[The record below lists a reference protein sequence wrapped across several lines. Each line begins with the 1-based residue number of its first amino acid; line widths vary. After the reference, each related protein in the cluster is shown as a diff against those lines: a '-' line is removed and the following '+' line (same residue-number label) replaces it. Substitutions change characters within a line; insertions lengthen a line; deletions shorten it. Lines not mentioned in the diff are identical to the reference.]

1 MTRPLCPR
9 HPMKTKFR
17 SSHSTAF
24 ALASLGLTLAGC
36 SGGGTG
42 AGSASSSFTVENVS
56 VLNGSSWQIN
66 RPIEIRFSEDVD
78 FSTVNLNTIQIAK
91 TSGEP
96 AAGEFRLGSVGGGL
110 DPRKVVFYP
119 RCPTLSDYSDA
130 GLEPGGIDY
139 RINVVGGGS
148 VLTVR
153 STTNHKLDLGQT
165 VSFST
170 PNSTQASLL
179 FVDTVTG
186 PPAAVVRTDSSNLDA
201 SYLEL
206 GGSSAVAD
214 RVYFQPR
221 PVFDAD
227 LGADVPSNF
236 LAPLNLYSD
245 TGEQVAIVLVI
256 NQPVDPSDTN
266 INSSTIRLEYQDGS
280 TWVPLAHQVVL
291 AANCTETGAVVRVVP
306 TGILP
311 QDRVVRVV
319 LSSALRD
326 VVGQVN
332 LVDVSVGS
340 FRVKVSYDPGTT
352 NPGLSAD
359 EWREEFTDT
368 SGEDQVSQ
376 LSSPTAPRADW
387 GNGTLEPG
395 FDFSG
400 TGGPPDGQFDYE
412 IGSSVPGSPPE
423 NPILDTTFTLITDTT
438 QSRTQA
444 VVNGVLDVRNFTINQ
459 NSSLTVLGPNPLK
472 VYASGIVNI
481 QGALIVRGSNNKGVA
496 TLNTTCLP
504 EVGADGNAGGG
515 KGGTGSY
522 LTTQSTPKGEDG
534 RGAFDAQGLGGGG
547 GHTAFRSSSDEVRR
561 PGGGGGR
568 FGPDVL
574 EVIRATCPDQTVVG
588 MDAENGFPGHPLA
601 NDAILGSGVKP
612 QGGARGPQPFG
623 DGDPTNDFYGLKVV
637 TSTSQVIRGE
647 LPQPW
652 AGAGGGAGGDS
663 CATASFPTTPFS
675 CQGDEKGCGGG
686 GGGGCVVIFALGDI
700 ILGTKGKIDV
710 TGGAG
715 GGGENSLSGGITRIG
730 GGSGGGSGG
739 HIILQSA
746 SQVDL
751 SNCSASNG
759 SGLFARGGQGG
770 AGKNDQ
776 GGAKAPGN
784 GPYIAST
791 DALPPNSYPS
801 TGTSLGAC
809 AVTSNLW
816 TGAFQYTFTNS
827 IGNGTALNDNTPMG
841 PDNNVVTGCG
851 GDGGPG
857 LIQIH
862 VQRLSNTAA
871 NSDLKIP
878 TNTTLNPVRLICSPT
893 PVGSTPAIA
902 QTLGSWDQML
912 PQFGRFST
920 AVSEWIPLGGAGV
933 TIGSSTP
940 HAVQFVFGGISTVTG
955 LVNSAGGTVTQLP
968 ACLSGTLASEPTLPY
983 VTADQRSIVFDA
995 SGLSDLYKRNA
1006 TLMKRFGVYLTHG
1019 ATTSEFEVVSA
1030 SYDND
1035 LDQVRL
1041 SVATSGAPLQTFV
1054 AGDAVSVIPR
1064 FFRVSTNGTNDALP
1078 ASSTIQ
1084 VRFQAAPADLAGNP
1098 TLTGATGFLNDAS
1111 QIQNAVGAANFKFVR
1126 FRVDFDILADGSSLS
1141 FTTPRPKVDFLRL
1154 PFKF

>member
-1 MTRPLCPR
+1 
-9 HPMKTKFR
+9 MKTKIR
-17 SSHSTAF
+17 STHTGAL
-24 ALASLGLTLAGC
+24 ALASLGIALAGC
-36 SGGGTG
+36 TGGGSTG
-42 AGSASSSFTVENVS
+42 GTANSSFTVENVS

-78 FSTVNLNTIQIAK
+78 FSTVNLNTIQISKA
-91 TSGEP
+91 SGAP
-96 AAGEFRLGSVGGGL
+96 AAGEFRLGTSGGAL
-110 DPRKVVFYP
+110 DPRRIVFYP

-130 GLEPGGIDY
+130 GLQPGGIAY

-153 STTNHKLDLGQT
+153 STTNHKLNLGQT
-165 VSFST
+165 VNFTT

-179 FVDTVTG
+179 FVDSVTG
-186 PPAAVVRTDSSNLDA
+186 PPAAVVRTDSSVLDA
-201 SYLEL
+201 SYIEL
-206 GGSSAVAD
+206 GGSSALAD

-221 PVFDAD
+221 TVFSAE

-245 TGEQVAIVLVI
+245 TSQQVAIVVVV

-280 TWVPLAHQVVL
+280 TWVPLAHEVVL
-291 AANCTETGAVVRVVP
+291 AANCTETGALVRVLP

-311 QDRVVRVV
+311 QDRIVRVV
-319 LSSALRD
+319 ISSALRD

-332 LVDVSVGS
+332 LVDVAVGS

-359 EWREEFTDT
+359 EKREEFADT
-368 SGEDQVSQ
+368 TGEDQVSQ
-376 LSSPTAPRADW
+376 LSSPTAPRATW
-387 GNGTLEPG
+387 GNGYLVPG

-412 IGSSVPGSPPE
+412 IGSAVVGSPPE
-423 NPILDTTFTLITDTT
+423 NPILDTTFTLITDAT

-444 VVNGVLDVRNFTINQ
+444 VVNGVIDVRNFTINQ

-472 VYASGIVNI
+472 VFASGIVNI
-481 QGALIVRGSNNKGVA
+481 QGSLMVRGSNNKGVA
-496 TLNTTCLP
+496 TLNTTCIP

-515 KGGTGSY
+515 KGGSGSY

-547 GHTAFRSSSDEVRR
+547 GHSGFKSSADTLRR
-561 PGGGGGR
+561 PGGGGGGR
-568 FGPDVL
+568 FGPDVM
-574 EVIRATCPDQTVVG
+574 EVIRTTCPDQSVIG
-588 MDAENGFPGHPLA
+588 MDAENGFPGHPTA
-601 NDAILGSGVKP
+601 SDAILGSGTKP

-623 DGDPTNDFYGLKVV
+623 DADASNDFYGLKVV
-637 TSTSQVIRGE
+637 SGSSQVIRGE

-652 AGAGGGAGGDS
+652 AGAGGGGGGDS
-663 CATASFPTTPFS
+663 IQSTTFPSVPFS
-675 CQGDEKGCGGG
+675 CSGDEKGAGGG
-686 GGGGCVVIFALGDI
+686 GGGGCVVIYALGDI
-700 ILGTKGKIDV
+700 ILGPKGKIDV

-715 GGGENSLSGGITRIG
+715 GGGENSLGGGITRIG

-751 SNCSASNG
+751 TTCSASNG
-759 SGLFARGGQGG
+759 AGLFARGGQGG
-770 AGKNDQ
+770 AGRDDQ

-784 GPYIAST
+784 GPYVANW

-809 AVTSNLW
+809 AVTNTLW
-816 TGAFQYTFTNS
+816 TGSFAYSFTNTM
-827 IGNGTALNDNTPMG
+827 GNGTYNDGSGFG

-878 TNTTLNPVRLICSPT
+878 TNTTLNPLRLICSPT
-893 PVGSTPAIA
+893 PVGSTPGNA
-902 QTLGSWDQML
+902 QLPGNWDQML

-920 AVSEWIPLGGAGV
+920 GVSEWIPLGGAGV

-940 HAVQFVFGGISTVTG
+940 HAVQFVFGGTSTVTG
-955 LVNSAGGTVTQLP
+955 FVSSAGGTVTQLP
-968 ACLSGTLASEPTLPY
+968 ACLSGALANEPTLPY
-983 VTADQRSIVFDA
+983 VTSDERSIVFDA
-995 SGLSDLYKRNA
+995 TGLSDLYKRNA
-1006 TLMKRFGVYLTHG
+1006 SLMKRFGVYVTHG
-1019 ATTSEFEVVSA
+1019 TTTEFEVVSA

-1035 LDQVRL
+1035 LNQVRL
-1041 SVATSGAPLQTFV
+1041 TVASSGAPLQTYL
-1054 AGDAVSVIPR
+1054 AGDTVTVIPR

-1098 TLTGATGFLNDAS
+1098 TLTGATGFLNDAT
-1111 QIQNAVGAANFKFVR
+1111 QIQSAAGAANFKFVR

-1141 FTTPRPKVDFLRL
+1141 FSTPRPKIDFLRL

>member
-1 MTRPLCPR
+1 
-9 HPMKTKFR
+9 MKTKFR
-17 SSHSTAF
+17 FTNSGAL

-36 SGGGTG
+36 SGSGSG
-42 AGSASSSFTVENVS
+42 AGGASSSFTVENVS

-78 FSTVNLNTIQIAK
+78 FSTVNFTTIQIAK
-91 TSGEP
+91 TSGAP
-96 AAGEFRLGSVGGGL
+96 AAGEFREGTTVGGAL
-110 DPRKVVFYP
+110 DPRRVVFFP

-130 GLEPGGIDY
+130 GLEPGGVAY

-148 VLTVR
+148 ALTVR

-165 VSFST
+165 VNFTT

-186 PPAAVVRTDSSNLDA
+186 PPAAVVRTDSSTLDA
-201 SYLEL
+201 SYIEL
-206 GGSSAVAD
+206 GGSSAVQD

-221 PVFDAD
+221 QVFDAD

-245 TGEQVAIVLVI
+245 SSQQVAIVAVI
-256 NQPVDPSDTN
+256 NQPIDPSSTN
-266 INSSTIRLEYQDGS
+266 INSSTVRLEYEDGTS
-280 TWVPLAHQVVL
+280 WIPLAHEVTL
-291 AANCTETGAVVRVVP
+291 AANCTETGAVVRVTP

-319 LSSALRD
+319 ISSALRD

-332 LVDVSVGS
+332 LVDVVVGS

-352 NPGLSAD
+352 NPGPSAD
-359 EWREEFTDT
+359 EKKEEFTDT

-376 LSSPTAPRADW
+376 LSSPTAPRATW
-387 GNGTLEPG
+387 GNGVLMPN
-395 FDFSG
+395 FDFAG

-412 IGSSVPGSPPE
+412 IGSSIPGSPPE
-423 NPILDTTFTLITDTT
+423 NPILDTTFTLITDAT

-444 VVNGVLDVRNFTINQ
+444 VVNGVIDVRNFTLNQ

-472 VYASGIVNI
+472 IYASGIVNI
-481 QGALIVRGSNNKGVA
+481 QGSLVVRGSNSKGVA
-496 TLNTTCLP
+496 TLNTTCIP
-504 EVGADGNAGGG
+504 EIGADGNAGGG
-515 KGGTGSY
+515 KGGSGSY

-534 RGAFDAQGLGGGG
+534 RGAFNAQGLGGGG
-547 GHTAFRSSSDEVRR
+547 GHTAFRSSGDTGRR
-561 PGGGGGR
+561 PAGGGGGR
-568 FGPDVL
+568 FGPDVT
-574 EVIRATCPDQTVVG
+574 EVIRSSCPDQSVVG

-601 NDAILGSGVKP
+601 GDAILGSGVKP
-612 QGGARGPQPFG
+612 QGGTRGPQPFG
-623 DGDPTNDFYGLKVV
+623 DSDPTNDFFGLKVV
-637 TSTSQVIRGE
+637 TGTSQVIRGE

-652 AGAGGGAGGDS
+652 AGAGGGGGGDS
-663 CATASFPTTPFS
+663 CQTASFPTTPFS
-675 CQGDEKGCGGG
+675 CSGDEKGCGGG
-686 GGGGCVVIFALGDI
+686 GGGGCVVILALGDI
-700 ILGTKGKIDV
+700 IIGTKGKIDV

-759 SGLFARGGQGG
+759 SGLFARGGEGG
-770 AGKNDQ
+770 AGNGDN
-776 GGAKAPGN
+776 GGAHAPGS
-784 GPYIAST
+784 GPYSASL
-791 DALPPNSYPS
+791 DALPPNSYPT
-801 TGTSLGAC
+801 TGTSAGAC
-809 AVTSNLW
+809 AVTSGLW
-816 TGAFQYTFTNS
+816 TGSFQYTFSNT
-827 IGNGTALNDNTPMG
+827 IGNGGLNDGTPMG

-862 VQRLSNTAA
+862 VQRLSSTPA

-878 TNTTLNPVRLICSPT
+878 SNTALNPVRLIVSPT
-893 PVGSTPAIA
+893 PVGSTPANA

-920 AVSEWIPLGGAGV
+920 GVSEWIPLGGAGV

-940 HAVQFVFGGISTVTG
+940 HAVQFKFGGTNSGTG
-955 LVNSAGGTVTQLP
+955 LVNAAGGLVTQLP
-968 ACLSGTLASEPTLPY
+968 ACLSGTLAANPTLPFA
-983 VTADQRSIVFDA
+983 TADLRTLVFDA
-995 SGLSDLYKRNA
+995 SGLDDLYKRNA
-1006 TLMKRFGVYLTHG
+1006 TLMKRFGVFLTHAA
-1019 ATTSEFEVVSA
+1019 ATTEFEVVSA
-1030 SYDND
+1030 TYDND

-1041 SVATSGAPLQTFV
+1041 TLATSGAPLQPFV
-1054 AGDAVSVIPR
+1054 VGDAISVIPR
-1064 FFRVSTNGTNDALP
+1064 FFRISTNGTNDALP

-1084 VRFQAAPADLAGNP
+1084 VRFQAAPADAAGNP
-1098 TLTGATGFLNDAS
+1098 TLTGATGFLTDAS
-1111 QIQNAVGAANFKFVR
+1111 QIQVAAGAANFKFVR
-1126 FRVDFDILADGSSLS
+1126 FRVDFDILADGSSLTFS
-1141 FTTPRPKVDFLRL
+1141 TPRPKIDFLRL